1 MSKHEAKIEGVSPAL
16 SPADSKPEDGL
27 LPVGFRLNPRAQP
40 ALKKLTRRQAQAWLL
55 PMRQC
60 FRQILDTGETD
71 AIRGYA
77 VTKLHASDDYARI
90 DYCCAGFRGLMDR
103 LCPHIDSQP
112 LRRIEQRLAAGAP
125 LTDGLLT
132 DALRM
137 LRAVEDELIK
147 HSVAEVKDAV
157 LAEQILIEMDEIRVA
172 A

>member
-1 MSKHEAKIEGVSPAL
+1 MSKHETQTENVCPAL
-16 SPADSKPEDGL
+16 SPFDWQSESCL
-27 LPVGFRLNPRAQP
+27 LPVGANAHERTRP

-60 FRQILDTGETD
+60 FRQILNTGETD

-103 LCPHIDSQP
+103 LCPHIDSGP
-112 LRRIEQRLAAGAP
+112 LRRIEQRFAAGAP

-137 LRAVEDELIK
+137 LRLVEDDLIR

-157 LAEQILIEMDEIRVA
+157 LTEQILIEMDEIMA
-172 A
+172 AA

>member
-1 MSKHEAKIEGVSPAL
+1 M
-16 SPADSKPEDGL
+16 
-27 LPVGFRLNPRAQP
+27 LPVCLRAHQSIQTDM
-40 ALKKLTRRQAQAWLL
+40 KKLTRRQAQAWLL

-60 FRQILDTGETD
+60 FRQILNTGETD

-103 LCPHIDSQP
+103 LCPHIDSDP
-112 LRRIEQRLAAGAP
+112 LRRIEQRFATGAP

-137 LRAVEDELIK
+137 LRLVEDDLIR

-157 LAEQILIEMDEIRVA
+157 LTEQILIEMDEIMA
-172 A
+172 AA